1 MKNIVLLLLL
11 TLMYSCSEKETNMVV
26 SKKEGSKDVKVNLRP
41 TGELHVT
48 PGFFFD
54 DFTKK
59 PRHQYFEDPQA
70 FRYSKGSLSS
80 NKSIEKITHIDSKQ
94 LKLTL
99 FPGQWHNLIEGYRS
113 ELVLHGGNPC
123 NEEEWYEWSFKIP
136 RSYIIDA
143 KNIGKEVSIVQFHY
157 VQPVNTPSIINRPT
171 ISLLYLEQY
180 DKQMLLMR
188 YGINGNKDQRL
199 EGEKWKLVALKDDF
213 KKGNWYKFRMN
224 INWSQTNHGYIAAWI
239 NDRCFTPFNGVNN
252 KVFGANMYND
262 LDNTIKFGY
271 YRYWDNST
279 PSVIYFDYMKI
290 ARSFEDLTGRKSTAE
305 ELYFKKDDFRYLE
318 VKDRILNDATYREDY
333 EK

>member
-1 MKNIVLLLLL
+1 
-11 TLMYSCSEKETNMVV
+11 
-26 SKKEGSKDVKVNLRP
+26 
-41 TGELHVT
+41 
-48 PGFFFD
+48 
-54 DFTKK
+54 
-59 PRHQYFEDPQA
+59 
-70 FRYSKGSLSS
+70 
-80 NKSIEKITHIDSKQ
+80 
-94 LKLTL
+94 
-99 FPGQWHNLIEGYRS
+99 
-113 ELVLHGGNPC
+113 
-123 NEEEWYEWSFKIP
+123 
-136 RSYIIDA
+136 
-143 KNIGKEVSIVQFHY
+143 
-157 VQPVNTPSIINRPT
+157 
-171 ISLLYLEQY
+171 
-180 DKQMLLMR
+180 
-188 YGINGNKDQRL
+188 
-199 EGEKWKLVALKDDF
+199 
-213 KKGNWYKFRMN
+213 MN